1 MYLLDT
7 KIVSELRKPRPDPR
21 VVHGIAQ
28 VPDAQL
34 FISAVTIGEIQSGI
48 EMTRDQDPDRARAI
62 ERWLDQVISTSQ
74 VIDLGADIWRRW
86 GKLMHRKSN
95 TLLEDVLIAAC
106 ALSRDLTVVT
116 RNVSDFDA
124 FGVTVINPFA
134 P

>member
-7 KIVSELRKPRPDPR
+7 NIVSELRKPRPNPR
-21 VVHGIAQ
+21 VVHWIAQ

-95 TLLEDVLIAAC
+95 TLLEDALIAAC

-134 P
+134 L